1 MFLFC
6 FFFFSLSLFFLEDYL
21 NGDGSKGS
29 SRAGS
34 PVGSDDIPVTE
45 KQLDMQD
52 DPESKDDLT
61 VNGFI
66 DLTYFKRLILSLIFM
81 SDYKIYNNL

>member
-1 MFLFC
+1 MFFLC
-6 FFFFSLSLFFLEDYL
+6 CVVYLEDYL
-21 NGDGSKGS
+21 NGNGSKGS

-34 PVGSDDIPVTE
+34 PIGSDDIPVTE

-66 DLTYFKRLILSLIFM
+66 DLTYFKRLVSLSTFLN
-81 SDYKIYNNL
+81 D

>member
-1 MFLFC
+1 MLNLF
-6 FFFFSLSLFFLEDYL
+6 LFFLLAEEYL
-21 NGDGSKGS
+21 NGNGSKGS

-34 PVGSDDIPVTE
+34 PIGSDDIPVTV

-52 DPESKDDLT
+52 VSESKDDLT

-66 DLTYFKRLILSLIFM
+66 DLSYFKRSVL
-81 SDYKIYNNL
+81 